1 MGITMLRI
9 GKYTIKRIRKDKK
22 LSYDLYVDGVVTES
36 STLLDV
42 LLDKIHIP
50 FHVSVNIF
58 ENHGYLVQLEYDQT
72 GRVYYDI
79 YKNEQKLKEEHTSID
94 EALKNVH
101 SRIACDIAQ
110 KQEGNPC
117 HKEG

>member
-1 MGITMLRI
+1 MGITMLQV
-9 GKYTIKRIRKDKK
+9 GKYTIKRTRKDKK
-22 LSYDLYVDGVVTES
+22 LSYDLYVDGVNVAS

-42 LLDKIHIP
+42 LFDKIHIP

-72 GRVYYDI
+72 GRVHYAVYH
-79 YKNEQKLKEEHTSID
+79 NEQKIEGEHTAID
-94 EALKNVH
+94 EVLKDVH
-101 SRIACDIAQ
+101 NRIACDIAQ
-110 KQEGNPC
+110 KQEDNPC